1 MATITLKGNPIHTR
15 GELPVVG
22 ERAPDFRLTDADLSD
37 VALSDFDGK
46 VKILALVPS
55 LDTGVCA
62 ASARRFN
69 QEAGAFD
76 GTVVLQISADLPF
89 AQQRFCASEGLS
101 NVIPLSTFR
110 SPAFGE
116 DYGVVIT
123 DGPLVGLISRAVV
136 VLDRENRVVYTEQ
149 VPEIGQEPDYESTLQ
164 SARNA
169 ADR

>member
-15 GELPVVG
+15 GALPAVG
-22 ERAPDFRLTDADLSD
+22 ETAPDFRLTGADLSD

-46 VKILALVPS
+46 VKILTLVPS

-69 QEAGAFD
+69 QEAGALNE
-76 GTVVLQISADLPF
+76 TVVLQISADLPF
-89 AQQRFCASEGLS
+89 AQQRVCTNEGLS

-116 DYGVVIT
+116 DYGAVIT
-123 DGPLVGLISRAVV
+123 DGPMAGLISRAVV
-136 VLDRENRVVYTEQ
+136 VLDRENCVVYTEQ
-149 VPEIGQEPDYESTLQ
+149 VPEIGQEPDYESALQ

-169 ADR
+169 AAR